1 MSANKQRKARQ
12 KLEREQWER
21 AQERLAESR
30 RRRNLRLTVLFAVV
44 AMVAVVGLVFAL
56 TARDEP
62 DPSVEQSP
70 DEPVELIPEEAAREA
85 QATAANAARDAGEAI
100 AEDYTVAPGTPVD
113 SGLKPAADD
122 RPVACG
128 AKAPANVRATRARYP
143 GGPAQVLR
151 EGVDYVAKIKT
162 SCGPITID
170 LLEQDAP
177 VAVNSFVFLA
187 QEGFYDGL
195 EFFRDF
201 GGITA
206 IQGGSGDNTV
216 GWDIGYR
223 LPDEL
228 DLAEREGY
236 PIGTVTTAGEGP
248 YTAGSDFYIAYG
260 KSFDSGFE
268 TNRIQTTFG
277 RVLSGMDVIAEVT
290 ALDRVGMGGE
300 GYAERL
306 FMESVTIEER

>member
-1 MSANKQRKARQ
+1 MSRDKQRKARQ

-21 AQERLAESR
+21 EQERLQKGR
-30 RRRNLRLTVLFAVV
+30 RRRTQVLAAVFAAI
-44 AMVAVVGLVFAL
+44 AMVAVVGLAFAL

-62 DPSVEQSP
+62 TPSTQQP
-70 DEPVELIPEEAAREA
+70 QDEAVELIPEEAAREA
-85 QATAANAARDAGEAI
+85 QATAANEAMEAGEAI
-100 AEDYTVAPGTPVD
+100 AEDYTVAPGTPVS
-113 SGLKPAADD
+113 SGVKPAADD

-128 AKAPANVRATRARYP
+128 AKAPANVRAARPRYP
-143 GGPAQVLR
+143 GGPAEVLR
-151 EGVDYVAKIKT
+151 SGVDYVAIIET

-187 QEGFYDGL
+187 REGFYDGL

-201 GGITA
+201 GGVTA

-223 LPDEL
+223 LPSEL
-228 DLAEREGY
+228 DRAEREGY
-236 PIGTVTTAGEGP
+236 PVGTVTTAGEGP

-260 KSFDSGFE
+260 ERFDSGFE
-268 TNRIQTTFG
+268 TDRIQTTFG
-277 RVLSGMDVIAEVT
+277 RVLRGMGVITTVT
-290 ALDRVGMGGE
+290 ALDRAGMGGE
-300 GYAERL
+300 AYAERL
-306 FMESVTIEER
+306 FMETVTIEER